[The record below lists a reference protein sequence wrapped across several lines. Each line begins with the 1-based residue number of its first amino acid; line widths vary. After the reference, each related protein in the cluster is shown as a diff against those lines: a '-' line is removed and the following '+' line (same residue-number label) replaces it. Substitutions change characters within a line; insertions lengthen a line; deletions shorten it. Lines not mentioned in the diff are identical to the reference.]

1 MMTTKAAAV
10 SKRILTPVEQS
21 RAEIIAFR
29 RHDKKRR
36 AMTDDDLLTA
46 RRPHIKERTTESKG
60 PITQRRRLLSP
71 LERME
76 KARKITTLQMRGGI
90 RLRDDWERRAG
101 AIVPP
106 GEDAKRPEG
115 ITPSEYSLIDGQ
127 IDAGRRI
134 EKALKLIEKTH
145 GQHVLAVTVAVAC
158 HDVTMTKLF
167 GRQVAEQRAGIE
179 WLGLGLDAVI
189 KAYGM

>member
-1 MMTTKAAAV
+1 MTETAHRTKA
-10 SKRILTPVEQS
+10 RTLTPVEQS

-29 RHDKKRR
+29 RHDKRR
-36 AMTDDDLLTA
+36 RELTDEDLLTA

-60 PITQRRRLLSP
+60 PIAQRRRLLSP

-76 KARKITTLQMRGGI
+76 KARKITTLQMQGGI

-106 GEDAKRPEG
+106 DETAKRPEG
-115 ITPSEYSLIDGQ
+115 ITPSEYSVIDGQ

-134 EKALKLIEKTH
+134 EKALRLIEKTH
-145 GQHVLAVTVAVAC
+145 GQHVLAITVAVAC

-167 GRQVAEQRAGIE
+167 GRRTRNHVEPVS